1 MGQILGD
8 EYEVIEEGQ
17 NGRTIATEDPAEG
30 EKNGLTYIGP
40 CLETHT
46 PFDVLII
53 MLGSNDC
60 KRKFSYS
67 AMDIAGE
74 MQILIEKV
82 KAYNEFRCQ
91 NRFKTVL
98 VSPPHISDA
107 IKDSWL
113 GDSFGYENA
122 IKLSKELS
130 DWYRKLSQ
138 MYGTEFIDA
147 ADHVK
152 VSDADG
158 VHMDEDNQRKLGN
171 VLAGFIKSNL

>member
-1 MGQILGD
+1 
-8 EYEVIEEGQ
+8 
-17 NGRTIATEDPAEG
+17 
-30 EKNGLTYIGP
+30 
-40 CLETHT
+40 
-46 PFDVLII
+46 
-53 MLGSNDC
+53 
-60 KRKFSYS
+60 
-67 AMDIAGE
+67 
-74 MQILIEKV
+74 MQIFLEKV
-82 KAYNEFRCQ
+82 KAYNEFRC
-91 NRFKTVL
+91 NNSFKIIL

-122 IKLSKELS
+122 SRLSKELS

-158 VHMDEDNQRKLGN
+158 VHMDADNQIKLGK
-171 VLAGFIKSNL
+171 VMAEFIKNM